1 MHSYLCPVVAAMMKN
16 SGPYGYFLL
25 FTTVAADVS
34 ASESVSASEAYCPAF
49 VLGSSSSEMD
59 KRVFSR
65 LSTSDPERASGSS
78 IDPSMLAE
86 SMMLPL
92 ACGWFAHTAPPPI
105 ASNHAIPSKTSG
117 YVNSHCSVVQHRVCM
132 TLLYIIYSLSM
143 IVALSY

>member
-25 FTTVAADVS
+25 FTMVAADVS

-92 ACGWFAHTAPPPI
+92 NCGWFAHHRAHCPAPN
-105 ASNHAIPSKTSG
+105 ASNHAIPSGTPG
-117 YVNSHCSVVQHRVCM
+117 YVIVQ
-132 TLLYIIYSLSM
+132 
-143 IVALSY
+143 